1 MLLNSTRDERAPGQG
16 GGLRRGFILGLVICL
31 ALVSELRFDWL
42 EQAMGRYLVA
52 TNPRRP
58 EMGAI
63 WEKGRSARQARQDI
77 DKIVADRMTSRREAE
92 EARSFTAIANT
103 LATSESVILPADR
116 FLELYRALPLDLA
129 AELLSPYALIHLLS
143 ADHWER
149 TYFERT
155 ASGLRIYLL
164 AADNRVLQELALGS
178 DTLGRLERGES
189 AARGGTHLEALA
201 RRIYPAE
208 RFFAALRRLPED
220 VQRSVIAWPERLLE
234 VSGRITRVGVADE
247 VTDGYVTIAV
257 EIQDRGQGQ
266 VIAFQGRD
274 WAVWRLTTELAP
286 AAEAAP
292 PLPEVGD
299 PHAARN

>member
-1 MLLNSTRDERAPGQG
+1 MLLNPTRDEPHRGPA
-16 GGLRRGFILGLVICL
+16 GGLLRGFILALMVCL

-42 EQAMGRYLVA
+42 ERAMGRYLVT

-58 EMGAI
+58 ESGAI

-92 EARSFTAIANT
+92 EAPSFTAIANT
-103 LATSESVILPADR
+103 LATGESVILPSER
-116 FLELYRALPLDLA
+116 FLGLYRALPLDLA
-129 AELLSPYALIHLLS
+129 AEMLSPYALIHLLS
-143 ADHWER
+143 ENRWER

-164 AADNRVLQELALGS
+164 AADNRVLQELSLGS
-178 DTLGRLERGES
+178 DALGRLERGES
-189 AARGGTHLEALA
+189 AASGSLRLESLA

-208 RFFAALRRLPED
+208 LFFAALSRLPED

-234 VSGRITRVGVADE
+234 ISGRISRVGVADE

-266 VIAFQGRD
+266 VIALQGRD
-274 WAVWRLTTELAP
+274 WAVWRLTTELSP
-286 AAEAAP
+286 AAETAP
-292 PLPEVGD
+292 ALPEAGD